1 MGGLLLHWRS
11 QPADAA
17 VMASFAALGRAALI
31 ENIVQD
37 LNLHLMLFSIYRSRM
52 FNEKKGQFSGGCL
65 SGQQGVNTPKEEKE
79 RN

>member
-1 MGGLLLHWRS
+1 M
-11 QPADAA
+11 A

-52 FNEKKGQFSGGCL
+52 FNEKKGQFSGDCL